1 MCAAYMASSSDLD
14 AVHLAEWPTLYA
26 VASAQVLDEG
36 FADAEVLGRG
46 RQGQMKVA
54 CQLLLWNRWDSR
66 GHSKSRA
73 GHGFPQ
79 GRPERP
85 CCHC

>member
-1 MCAAYMASSSDLD
+1 M
-14 AVHLAEWPTLYA
+14 HLAEWPTLYA
-26 VASAQVLDEG
+26 VASTQVFDEG

-73 GHGFPQ
+73 GTVFRTAVLSPYLLNGIN
-79 GRPERP
+79 GRDG
-85 CCHC
+85 